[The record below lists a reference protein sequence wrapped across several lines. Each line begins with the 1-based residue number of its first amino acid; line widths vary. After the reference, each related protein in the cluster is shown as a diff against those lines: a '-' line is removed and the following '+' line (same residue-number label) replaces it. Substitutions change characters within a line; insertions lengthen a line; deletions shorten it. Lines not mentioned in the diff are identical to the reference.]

1 MHHPNRPA
9 SDTDFFVPL
18 PNVGTFR
25 YGRRTY
31 GDRIK
36 IRAAYLDLLGRSD
49 DEGVDDDL
57 AAMSAIVAAH
67 RVLCV
72 SAPEGWG
79 DLAAVDLI
87 TDPTAEARILE
98 LYALLKQ
105 KEDSFRGVPAQAGA
119 GGGA

>member
-1 MHHPNRPA
+1 MPAIRPA
-9 SDTDFFVPL
+9 SDTDFFVDL
-18 PNVGTFR
+18 PNVGRFR

-36 IRAAYLDLLGRSD
+36 IRAAYLELLGRND
-49 DEGVDDDL
+49 DEGIDEDL

-72 SAPEGWG
+72 SAPDGWG
-79 DLAAVDLI
+79 DLAQIDLL

-105 KEDSFRGVPAQAGA
+105 KEDSFRGVPAQGGAPAGA
-119 GGGA
+119 